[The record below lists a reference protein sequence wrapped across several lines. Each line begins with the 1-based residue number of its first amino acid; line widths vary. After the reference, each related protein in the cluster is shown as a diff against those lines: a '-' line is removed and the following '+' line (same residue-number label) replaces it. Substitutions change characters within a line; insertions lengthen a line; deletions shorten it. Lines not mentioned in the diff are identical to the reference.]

1 MKLEDLRG
9 DIDRIDARIVAL
21 LSERMEKALL
31 TKRFKKATLDEGREQ
46 AVLAA
51 VAARSACL
59 AEPAF
64 TEGLYRAIMAE
75 SRRMQERGLSLLGFQ
90 GVHGAYSDAAA
101 RAWLP
106 GAATLPCK
114 DFKDIF
120 DGVQE
125 GYLDYGIVPVENTL
139 GGTVGQVNSILVNSE
154 LRIVGAVDLPVEH
167 CLLALPG
174 QDHRD
179 IRYAYS
185 HPQALAQCRR
195 FLERNRLDGISYFDT
210 AGSAR
215 MLAEERPRSTA
226 AIAGRFAAEL
236 YGLEII
242 KEGIQDAATNRTRF
256 FVLAKEGSAAAEQA
270 IAAAEATAIAG
281 GTGKQAEE
289 SASPAPILRKCS
301 AVFST
306 DDKAGTLFTLLE
318 VFAKAGIN
326 LTRIESAPYEPGD
339 YAMFLDFEGAE
350 GDEAVK
356 KAIAQAKGLASSFR
370 LLGAYLERKL

>member
-64 TEGLYRAIMAE
+64 TEALYRGIMAE
-75 SRRMQERGLSLLGFQ
+75 SRRMQEKGLPLLGFQ

-139 GGTVGQVNSILVNSE
+139 GGTVGQVNSILVNSD

-210 AGSAR
+210 AGSAK
-215 MLAEERPRSTA
+215 MLSEERPRSTA

-256 FVLAKEGSAAAEQA
+256 FVLAKEGSQAAEQA
-270 IAAAEATAIAG
+270 LSAAEAEAKSAAEGAG
-281 GTGKQAEE
+281 GR
-289 SASPAPILRKCS
+289 SPAVRKCS

-306 DDKAGTLFTLLE
+306 NDKAGTLFTLLE

-339 YAMFLDFEGAE
+339 YAMFLDFEGSE

-356 KAIAQAKGLASSFR
+356 KAIAQARSLASSFR
-370 LLGAYLERKL
+370 LLGSYLERKL